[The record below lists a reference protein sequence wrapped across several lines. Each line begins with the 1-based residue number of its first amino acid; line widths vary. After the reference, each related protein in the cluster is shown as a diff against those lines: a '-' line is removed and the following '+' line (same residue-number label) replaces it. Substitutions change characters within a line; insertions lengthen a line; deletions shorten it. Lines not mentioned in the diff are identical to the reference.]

1 MPQLPPKSAAVA
13 GPLPDA
19 ALDQLFRTARSHSAW
34 LDRPV
39 SSETVRELYELTKW
53 GPTAANSTPARFVF
67 IRTRSGKERL
77 KPHLTRGNVEKTMT
91 APCCVIIAYD
101 TRFHDELPKLYPPR
115 DMRSIFA
122 GNAALIEDSARRNST
137 LQGAYLILAARAL
150 GLDCGPMSGFNSVS
164 LDTEFFPD
172 GRWQANFLCC
182 IGYGSGEQLAPRNPR
197 LDFSEACLDL

>member
-1 MPQLPPKSAAVA
+1 MAQLPKNSAAIAV
-13 GPLPDA
+13 PLPDA

-53 GPTAANSTPARFVF
+53 GPTSANSTPARFVF
-67 IRTRSGKERL
+67 IRTPAAKERL
-77 KPHLTRGNVEKTMT
+77 KPYLTRGNVEKTMT

-101 TRFHDELPKLYPPR
+101 TRFYDELPKLYPPR
-115 DMRSIFA
+115 DMRSVFA

-137 LQGAYLILAARAL
+137 LQGAYLMLAARAL

-164 LDTEFFPD
+164 LDAEFFPD
-172 GRWQANFLCC
+172 GRWKANFLCC
-182 IGYGSGEQLAPRNPR
+182 IGYGCGEQLAPRNPR
-197 LDFSEACLDL
+197 LDFTEACLDL